1 MVIMP
6 TVTSQHC
13 PPWSLRAWPPLL
25 WQVGKQVP
33 LQMQHLAT
41 QITNPGDHVF
51 RPAGQ
56 TIWAGHD
63 EAGELGLAWD
73 WVLIGRGVVA
83 MADPMAIV
91 TNLRL
96 VGEAGRALDSVESA
110 RHINGMVHGLP
121 WQRAVA
127 QTLGAGLL
135 Q

>member
-1 MVIMP
+1 
-6 TVTSQHC
+6 
-13 PPWSLRAWPPLL
+13 
-25 WQVGKQVP
+25 
-33 LQMQHLAT
+33 MQHLAT
-41 QITNPGDHVF
+41 QITNPGDQMF

-56 TIWAGHD
+56 TVWAGHG

-91 TNLRL
+91 SNLRL
-96 VGEAGRALDSVESA
+96 LGESGQALDSIASA
-110 RHINGMVHGLP
+110 RHFNDIVHGLP

-127 QTLGAGLL
+127 QTLEAGLL